1 MENSKEKENGEK
13 TSRKLRF
20 QNKYVTIGIMLFI
33 VVACSVLYYFA
44 FFKDK
49 TLFGFMKSIMSNL
62 SPFIFGSVLAY
73 MLKPI
78 CAVFEKW
85 TGRLFSKMKN
95 KRHARNLSICISIFI
110 TAVLFLLVIYMLLAA
125 VIPQVIDS
133 GKLLVG
139 NIPEWYTNI
148 IEWLKSITKDTA
160 MQQTIDDF
168 AADGMANIQE
178 WITKFMSIDSN
189 ALYNNILS
197 GLTVGVK
204 GVLTFLKNI
213 LIGSVA
219 CLYILAQ
226 RKKLA
231 SQGKLII
238 YSVFKEKW
246 ADKIMDELKYID
258 RMFSGFINGKIVD
271 SIIIGIITFIVTKIF
286 RIPYAPLISVVVGIT
301 NIIPFFGPFIGAI
314 PSAFIVLMVSPL
326 KCLYFIIMIIAIQ
339 QFDGN
344 ILGPKILGNTT
355 GVSSF
360 WVLFSITFFG
370 GLFGFVGMIIG
381 VPLFAVLYD
390 IVKRL
395 MHRGLAKRGK
405 LDLYD
410 KYEDEQAMEEKARA
424 EDKARRRLR
433 IKKVNFHKKK

>member
-1 MENSKEKENGEK
+1 MDSQGTEGKS
-13 TSRKLRF
+13 SRRLHF
-20 QNKYVTIGIMLFI
+20 GNKYVAIGCMLFL
-33 VVACSVLYYFA
+33 VVACSILYYFA

-49 TLFGFMKSIMSNL
+49 TLFGLLKSIMSNL
-62 SPFIFGSVLAY
+62 SPFIIGSVLAY
-73 MLKPI
+73 LLKPI
-78 CAVFEKW
+78 CEVFEKW
-85 TGRLFSKMKN
+85 TGKWFSRMKN
-95 KRHARNLSICISIFI
+95 RRFAGLLSQTVSIAV
-110 TAVLFLLVIYMLLAA
+110 TAILFLFFIYILLAA

-133 GKLLVG
+133 GKLLVK
-139 NIPEWYTNI
+139 NVPTWYTNI

-168 AADGMANIQE
+168 AKDGLANIQD
-178 WITKFMSIDSN
+178 WITKFMELDSS
-189 ALYNNILS
+189 AIFDKVMS
-197 GLTVGVK
+197 GVTVGLKSVLTV
-204 GVLTFLKNI
+204 LKNL
-213 LIGSVA
+213 LIGGIA

-231 SQGKLII
+231 AQGKLII

-246 ADKIMDELKYID
+246 ADKIMDELKFVD
-258 RMFSGFINGKIVD
+258 RMFSGFINGKLLD
-271 SIIIGIITFIVTKIF
+271 SIIIGILTFVVTSIF
-286 RIPYAPLISVVVGIT
+286 RIPYALLISVVVGVT
-301 NIIPFFGPFIGAI
+301 NIIPFFGPFIGGI

-326 KCLYFIIMIIAIQ
+326 KCLYFIIIIIAIQ

-370 GLFGFVGMIIG
+370 GMFGFTGMIIG

-390 IVKRL
+390 IIKRL
-395 MHRGLAKRGK
+395 MHHGLAKHNK
-405 LDLYD
+405 EKMYD
-410 KYEDEQAMEEKARA
+410 EYEAAQAMEEKERA
-424 EDKARRRLR
+424 AAKERRRFH